1 MALDMSS
8 TTCKRKGEKKKKKN
22 RLTSFPVNLVIIK
35 EKLLPDFQR
44 GKWFTTSFAESWM

>member
-8 TTCKRKGEKKKKKN
+8 TTCKRKGEKKKTT